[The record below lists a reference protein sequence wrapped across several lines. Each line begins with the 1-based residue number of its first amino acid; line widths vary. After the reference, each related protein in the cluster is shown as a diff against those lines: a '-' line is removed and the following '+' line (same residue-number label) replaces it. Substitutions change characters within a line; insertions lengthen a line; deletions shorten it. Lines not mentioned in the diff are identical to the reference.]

1 MRPLYTLLN
10 LIYNTIVTQQKTWI
24 NRTIFVLSLLGIVMA
39 VYVLQSF
46 LRQAPIVC
54 ISNGCEIVR
63 KHPASYPFG
72 IPVPAFGL
80 VGYSILALSAFL
92 RTLQKGKKW
101 QSVLTKIMI
110 GIGIFG
116 VSFVTWFTYTEIT
129 VIKGICTWCAISAV
143 NMVIVLSLLLVEF
156 KQMKTQKKI

>member
-1 MRPLYTLLN
+1 MNVSKP
-10 LIYNTIVTQQKTWI
+10 WI

-46 LRQAPIVC
+46 VRQAPIVC
-54 ISNGCEIVR
+54 VSNGCEIVR

-92 RTLQKGKKW
+92 KTLERGKKW
-101 QSVLTKIMI
+101 QSTLTKIML
-110 GIGIFG
+110 GVALFG
-116 VSFVTWFTYTEIT
+116 VGFVSWFTYTEIT
-129 VIKGICTWCAISAV
+129 IIKGICMWCAISAV
-143 NMVIVLSLLLVEF
+143 NMVIIFALL
-156 KQMKTQKKI
+156 MKEPKV

>member
-1 MRPLYTLLN
+1 MK
-10 LIYNTIVTQQKTWI
+10 QKKTWI
-24 NRTIFVLSLLGIVMA
+24 NRTVFILSLLGIVMA

-54 ISNGCEIVR
+54 ISGGCEIVR

-101 QSVLTKIMI
+101 QSVLTKIML
-110 GIGIFG
+110 GVAIFG
-116 VSFVTWFTYTEIT
+116 VSFVTWFTYTEIFI
-129 VIKGICTWCAISAV
+129 IKGICMWCAISAV
-143 NMVIVLSLLLVEF
+143 NMYIVFFLLLKERF
-156 KQMKTQKKI
+156 DSKK